1 MLASPRCQLL
11 RQNLTVCEHPQ
22 ENRLRILTARALI
35 DSRCLSSNDRIQGRD
50 LNVGFAASSCL
61 ELNLHFLGG
70 SVVKD
75 VRSAAPSKLTADGL
89 LPTRQLWPYR

>member
-1 MLASPRCQLL
+1 MEAFKTNP
-11 RQNLTVCEHPQ
+11 TVCEHPQ
-22 ENRLRILTARALI
+22 ENRLRMLTARALI

-61 ELNLHFLGG
+61 EPNLHFRGG
-70 SVVKD
+70 SGVKD
-75 VRSAAPSKLTADGL
+75 VRSPASSRLTADGL